1 MTSERRKKQNDDI
14 YDPEDETLVEERARA
29 RNLTHEY
36 NQTTDEEPEH
46 RAELLSDLFGTV
58 DDSAHVNPPF
68 HCDYGYNIHVG
79 EDFYA
84 NYDCVILDACPV
96 EIGSNVLIAPGVHI
110 YTSTHPLPAD
120 GRRLDEEY
128 EEYCKP
134 VAIDDDVWIGGQA
147 TINPGVTIDDRAVV
161 ASGAVITDDVPQDAL
176 VQGNPAEVIRE
187 IDQDADYGSGGA

>member
-134 VAIDDDVWIGGQA
+134 VAIDDDVWIGGQT